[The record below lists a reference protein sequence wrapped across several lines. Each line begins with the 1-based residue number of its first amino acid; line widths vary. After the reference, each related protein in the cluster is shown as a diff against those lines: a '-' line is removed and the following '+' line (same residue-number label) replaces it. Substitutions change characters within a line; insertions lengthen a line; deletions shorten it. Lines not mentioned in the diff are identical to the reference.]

1 MQMYVGLD
9 AMATN
14 EKNKQPSSH
23 SEVTLNL
30 RLNCTSRDTTDIKP
44 LTVNCFPKSTVD
56 LKKEIQRAFSIPLCI
71 QTLSYQSAILF
82 DGEDLQEKHI
92 RSGDT
97 LEVSYL
103 CEGDCEE
110 LTKITGWLETITNAI
125 DSEDSNPD
133 GVPCSDRLIAE
144 GIQAGFDVA
153 LALDLFDWL
162 DTRSHVNK
170 VFFHWSGGLDV
181 LVCLF
186 KTLLK
191 RKWSDMP
198 ARLKYLESVCTQSI
212 ANFGETLPLRR
223 VLLRCGVLKMCIQS
237 LIRKKLLR
245 GLRVTDEDSKDGD
258 PSTNSYL
265 LQRVIENGL
274 HIICKYVCV
283 YLCVRNLIGVVYYKY
298 SLGE

>member
-1 MQMYVGLD
+1 
-9 AMATN
+9 MATSG
-14 EKNKQPSSH
+14 ENKQPSSH
-23 SEVTLNL
+23 SEITFNL
-30 RLNCTSRDTTDIKP
+30 RLNCTSRDGTVIKP

-56 LKKEIQRAFSIPLCI
+56 LKKEIQRTFSIPQCI
-71 QTLSYQSAILF
+71 QTLSYQSAILS

-103 CEGDCEE
+103 CEADYEE
-110 LTKITGWLETITNAI
+110 LMRITGWLETITSAI
-125 DSEDSNPD
+125 DNEDSNPD
-133 GVPCSDRLIAE
+133 GDTCTDRLIAE
-144 GIQAGFDVA
+144 GIQAGYDVA

-181 LVCLF
+181 LVGLF
-186 KTLLK
+186 SALLK

-198 ARLKYLESVCTQSI
+198 ARLKYLESVCTQSV

-223 VLLRCGVLKMCIQS
+223 VLLHCGILEMCFQS
-237 LIRKKLLR
+237 LLRKKLMK
-245 GLRVTDEDSKDGD
+245 GLPVTDRESKDGD
-258 PSTNSYL
+258 ASSNSYL

-283 YLCVRNLIGVVYYKY
+283 
-298 SLGE
+298 